1 MYVTRSLSFGLG
13 VKEGLGVLVGVGLL
27 VCDFTGDD
35 VVFAFAPELF
45 SKDSVITAKNNIMK
59 NEKRPIPND
68 LRAFVPSIFCDSFF
82 FSTFSSECE
91 SA

>member
-13 VKEGLGVLVGVGLL
+13 AKEGLGVLVGVGLL
-27 VCDFTGDD
+27 VWDFAGDD
-35 VVFAFAPELF
+35 AVLASELF
-45 SKDSVITAKNNIMK
+45 SKDSVITAKSNIMK
-59 NEKRPIPND
+59 TERIPIPND

-82 FSTFSSECE
+82 FSTISSECE

>member
-1 MYVTRSLSFGLG
+1 MYVTRSLSFWIG
-13 VKEGLGVLVGVGLL
+13 VKEGLGVLVGVCLL

-45 SKDSVITAKNNIMK
+45 SKDSVITAKSNIMK
-59 NEKRPIPND
+59 TERIPIPNN
-68 LRAFVPSIFCDSFF
+68 LRAFVPSLYCDSFF
-82 FSTFSSECE
+82 FSTISSECE